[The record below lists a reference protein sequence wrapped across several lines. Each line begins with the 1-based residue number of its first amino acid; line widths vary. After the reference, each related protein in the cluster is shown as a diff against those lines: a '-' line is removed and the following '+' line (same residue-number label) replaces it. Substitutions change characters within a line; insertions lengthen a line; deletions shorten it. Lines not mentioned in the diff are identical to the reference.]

1 MNHQMTENTDSTTKD
16 AGGRPTRP
24 KVFIS
29 YSWTSKDKARNLAE
43 RLLADG
49 VDVVMD
55 IYDLKEGMDKY
66 AFMQRTV
73 CDTSIEK
80 VLILCDKAYK
90 DKADNFKG
98 GVGDEAMIIS
108 PELYGKVEQQKFIPI
123 VLEKD
128 DVGNPFLPVILK
140 SRIYIDFCDE
150 HEVDGYE
157 KLVRN
162 LWGKPD
168 LRKPPLGQRPSWIDD
183 SSIATYNIKS
193 QINALSASIN
203 VRPDSNAALRRTAF
217 GFLSEINKF
226 SASNVKEADLL
237 KMIKETEPLRN
248 CFVDLIDLFML
259 KDRLVGS
266 DIASLI
272 ETMYNGVKID
282 ANNNLLGECW
292 HFFFWDIFICT
303 TALML
308 SYERYADLRQL
319 LNRTY
324 FLRNIIGTLNDPRP
338 RTYSDIRQPCR
349 MLESAFKQKVN
360 PRLISLAA
368 EILIKRE
375 YGECINE
382 RNLVAADLTLAHLSM
397 LFCDGFAWYPMLG
410 PYSRWSGQ
418 QLIWEKIVSKSFCE
432 KLYPLLGVSS
442 FPEFTAKIKE
452 ASDKWN
458 SGLATCYEFARFGGV
473 PPILR
478 KDDYE
483 RIGSMP

>member
-1 MNHQMTENTDSTTKD
+1 MKEKPKTVTSV
-16 AGGRPTRP
+16 AGGRPTQP

-43 RLLADG
+43 RLLSDG
-49 VDVVMD
+49 IDVVMD

-73 CDTSIEK
+73 CDASIEK
-80 VLILCDKAYK
+80 VLMLCDRAYK
-90 DKADNFKG
+90 EKADDFKG

-128 DVGNPFLPVILK
+128 DGGVPYLPVILK

-150 HEVDGYE
+150 HEVEGYE

-183 SSIATYNIKS
+183 SSITTYNIKN
-193 QINALSASIN
+193 QINALRTYIN
-203 VRPDSNAALRRTAF
+203 ARPDPNAALRRTAF

-226 SASNVKEADLL
+226 SAAHAREPDLL

-259 KDRLVGS
+259 KDKPVGC

-282 ANNNLLGECW
+282 SNNNLLEECW

-303 TALML
+303 AALML
-308 SYERYADLRQL
+308 SYERYADLHQL

-324 FLRNIIGTLNDPRP
+324 FLRNIIGTANDPRP
-338 RTYSDIRQPCR
+338 RTYSDLRQPCR
-349 MLESAFKQKVN
+349 ILESTFKQNVN

-368 EILIKRE
+368 ELLIKRE
-375 YGECINE
+375 YGECITE
-382 RNLVAADLTLAHLSM
+382 RNLVTADLTLAHLSM
-397 LFCDGFAWYPMLG
+397 LFCAFAWYPVLG
-410 PYSRWSGQ
+410 PYCSWAGN
-418 QLIWEKIVSKSFCE
+418 QLIWEKMVSKSFCE
-432 KLYPLLGVSS
+432 KLYPLLDVKS
-442 FPEFTAKIKE
+442 FAEFTEKVKA

-478 KDDYE
+478 KGDYE